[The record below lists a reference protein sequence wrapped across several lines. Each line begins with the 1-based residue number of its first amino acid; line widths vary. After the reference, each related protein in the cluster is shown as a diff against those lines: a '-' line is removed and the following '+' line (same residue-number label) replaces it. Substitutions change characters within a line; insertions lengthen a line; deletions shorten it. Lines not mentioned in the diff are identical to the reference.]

1 MERTPSPPRRLR
13 TPPAPHHG
21 DNYEPF
27 SPRRSSRVAARRD
40 AHLHHA
46 QSTPRARRDVT
57 PTAMSKSSSARA
69 NAFTLSPPSS
79 PHQPRSPRSTRRA
92 PLNANPLDS
101 DSDCAAPSSSR
112 RLLSATMTGGMLPT
126 PAKTPRKRRVED
138 MSSTARVL
146 FPTNRPST
154 IDEAMPTP
162 RKPRKTKDLYT
173 LESFAKHMDETTEK
187 IPIYTDSKERV
198 PTPGAQTEEN
208 PFLSTRGKGKAKSAP
223 AKQRKTVDKKTAKME
238 EAVNRDEGMVY
249 IFRGRKVFRKFHDD
263 APSGASEAEQD
274 GDLSADD
281 RRLRRHIGHEARR
294 PLTRSS
300 IKPRLLFQAEIKERN
315 RANGI
320 EDDDEEALTDIE
332 PSVATPSRSKG
343 KNVVQTPSL
352 ATTPPPT
359 VRKVKKGQSIQSILP
374 CPSRINIFVEIS
386 FDSWTRVKSA
396 HGSSSSAK
404 ASKKRSGEPLER
416 EAGDKRARSEQSS
429 FSVSFDSI

>member
-40 AHLHHA
+40 IHIHHA

-57 PTAMSKSSSARA
+57 PTATSKSPAVRA
-69 NAFTLSPPSS
+69 NASALSPPSS
-79 PHQPRSPRSTRRA
+79 PQQLRSPRSTRRA
-92 PLNANPLDS
+92 PLDSTLHDS

-112 RLLSATMTGGMLPT
+112 RLLFSATMAPGMLPT
-126 PAKTPRKRRVED
+126 PAKTPRKRRVD
-138 MSSTARVL
+138 DVSSTARVL

-162 RKPRKTKDLYT
+162 RKSRKTKDLYT

-187 IPIYTDSKERV
+187 IPIYTDSKERI

-208 PFLSTRGKGKAKSAP
+208 PFLTTKGKGKAKRAP
-223 AKQRKTVDKKTAKME
+223 QKAKKTLDMKSAKME
-238 EAVNRDEGMVY
+238 EAVDRDEGMVY

-263 APSGASEAEQD
+263 APSGASDAEQD
-274 GDLSADD
+274 ELSADD
-281 RRLRRHIGHEARR
+281 RWIRRQIGHEARR

-300 IKPRLLFQAEIKERN
+300 IKPKLLFQAEIKERN

-320 EDDDEEALTDIE
+320 EDDDDDEEATTDIE
-332 PSVATPSRSKG
+332 PTVATPSRNKG
-343 KNVVQTPSL
+343 KSVVQAPSL

-359 VRKVKKGQSIQSILP
+359 VRKFKK
-374 CPSRINIFVEIS
+374 EIS

-396 HGSSSSAK
+396 HSSSSSAK
-404 ASKKRSGEPLER
+404 SSKKRSGEPLER
-416 EAGDKRARSEQSS
+416 EASDKRARSEHSTS
-429 FSVSFDSI
+429 FLSIDKV